1 MFICPCFQ
9 LRNNYNN
16 DGKNNTIIYS
26 HTREL
31 HRLFLFSLCCLFC
44 FNFLKA
50 LSLFLGCPVPLLQ
63 LRMTLDS
70 WSCSLYL
77 TNARRG
83 QESSLILYMFS
94 YLGLLQNNCLHKH
107 IPINNLIFSSHWCQ
121 DICVYFCF
129 TASSKMNL
137 TLHSPPFDYKIL
149 LETFSSV

>member
-1 MFICPCFQ
+1 MVKIT
-9 LRNNYNN
+9 LSY
-16 DGKNNTIIYS
+16 I
-26 HTREL
+26 HTLESCID
-31 HRLFLFSLCCLFC
+31 FFFFSLCCLFC

-83 QESSLILYMFS
+83 QESSLSLYMSS

-107 IPINNLIFSSHWCQ
+107 IPMNNWFFSSYWCQ
-121 DICVYFCF
+121 DIYVYFCF
-129 TASSKMNL
+129 TATSKINPIL
-137 TLHSPPFDYKIL
+137 YSPPFDYKTL